1 MAATLRWQ
9 MSLSGARRGR
19 IRRPAVIT
27 VAVVAI
33 GLALTGVL
41 SGQQPAHAQ
50 NGSAGDI
57 VVAEIDGTIDSV
69 MARFVD
75 RVLDDARD
83 DGVQLVIFRIDTPG
97 GRLDSTRDIVKDILA
112 SEVPVVSYV
121 APSGA
126 QSASAGTF
134 ISISAGLAAM
144 APATNIGAASVVG
157 GAGEDLP
164 ETLERK
170 VTNDAAA
177 FIRSIADQR
186 GRNADALEKTVREA
200 SAYSAEE
207 ALESDIID
215 LIAADVA
222 DLISQ
227 LDGTTIPTASAEIV
241 VHTEGARVREIGF
254 NVVENILAF
263 LSTPDI
269 VFLFFTLGGLALVV
283 ELWSPGLVGPGV
295 LGVILL
301 LLSFAGLGQLP
312 FNWAGVALIVLA
324 FVLIFAETQI
334 SGFGIWGIAGTA
346 SLILGG
352 LFLVGFFGTP
362 EFDAP
367 DNEVSKWLLISVG
380 AVLGLLVLWFAREL
394 RAAARAVGYV
404 SPLSTGVLVGE
415 NATVSVPLD
424 PDGEVTLA
432 GESWTARLLGGDA
445 IPVGDTVIVRNVDGL
460 TLEVELSSGQS
471 PDQSAGQAPQ
481 QTEEEIQT

>member
-1 MAATLRWQ
+1 
-9 MSLSGARRGR
+9 MSPGGAHRGR
-19 IRRPAVIT
+19 IRRHAVI
-27 VAVVAI
+27 AAAMMAI
-33 GLALTGVL
+33 GLALTGL
-41 SGQQPAHAQ
+41 LAGQWAGQRPAHAQ
-50 NGSAGDI
+50 NGSPGDI
-57 VVAEIDGTIDSV
+57 VVAEIDGAIGSV

-75 RVLDDARD
+75 RVLGDARD

-97 GRLDSTRDIVKDILA
+97 GLLDSTRDIVKDILA

-157 GAGEDLP
+157 GGGEDLP

-177 FIRSIADQR
+177 FIRSIAEQR

-200 SAYSAEE
+200 AAYSAEE

-215 LIAADVA
+215 LIASDVE

-227 LDGTTIPTASAEIV
+227 LDGMAIPAASEDVI
-241 VHTEGARVREIGF
+241 VHTDGARVRESGF
-254 NVVENILAF
+254 NVVENVLAF

-269 VFLFFTLGGLALVV
+269 VFLFFSLGGLALII
-283 ELWSPGLVGPGV
+283 ELWSPGLVGPGIV
-295 LGVILL
+295 GVILL

-312 FNWAGVALIVLA
+312 FNWAGVALIVFA

-334 SGFGIWGIAGTA
+334 PGFGIWGIAGTA

-362 EFDAP
+362 DLGAP
-367 DNEVSKWLLISVG
+367 NNEVSKWLLIAVG
-380 AVLGLLVLWFAREL
+380 AVFVLIVLWFSREL
-394 RAAARAVGYV
+394 RASARVAGYV
-404 SPLSTGVLVGE
+404 TPLSTGVLVGQ

-432 GESWTARLLGGDA
+432 GESWTARLLGGDT
-445 IPVGDTVIVRNVDGL
+445 IPEGDTVIVRNVDGL
-460 TLEVELSSGQS
+460 TLEVELSSAQS
-471 PDQSAGQAPQ
+471 PDQ
-481 QTEEEIQT
+481 TEEEKQT